1 MLVGKEEGGWKSEVS
16 FLVAIIH
23 VKVKSPENEAF
34 NLFMVIQ
41 WSYISIS
48 PHITILSSGS

>member
-23 VKVKSPENEAF
+23 VKDKSPENEAF
-34 NLFMVIQ
+34 ILFLVTQ
-41 WSYISIS
+41 S
-48 PHITILSSGS
+48 LF

>member
-1 MLVGKEEGGWKSEVS
+1 LKKWIS
-16 FLVAIIH
+16 FLVDIIH
-23 VKVKSPENEAF
+23 VKDKSPENEAF
-34 NLFMVIQ
+34 ILFLVIQ